1 VDFSAASCHPSALT
15 SANAARDGSWSP
27 ELAVLLACARPHLR
41 PEDAARPGAAAGRA
55 INSDRLLELAHAHGL
70 IPLLHHHTA
79 AGALQVPSALLP
91 VLKSHVDANARRAL
105 KLAGEL
111 IGIVDAC
118 ADAGL
123 PVASLKGPVLAQ
135 QLYGVLSMRQIRD
148 LDLLVRHAD
157 LPRFLDLLQ
166 ARGYRRGPDEDPELD
181 GVKTQDLHHVS
192 LRHPDRRV
200 RIEVHYW
207 LLRPRGRR
215 VHGFEDVAPRLRP
228 IPFLGR
234 QVQALDGE
242 DLLTYLCEH
251 GAEHAWCRL
260 EWLAGIAR
268 LSRQVDPA
276 RAVDSAFA
284 RDLGATKR
292 IRAAMDLASLLL
304 DADPPATPPRSI
316 ATRFVAR
323 RLRREPARVIESSA
337 ERFFYGL
344 FTDASATAVAR
355 RCWTMLLAPSIGD
368 RRALPLPR
376 WLLPLHWA
384 LRPFRLIARQIRRR
398 G

>member
-1 VDFSAASCHPSALT
+1 
-15 SANAARDGSWSP
+15 
-27 ELAVLLACARPHLR
+27 
-41 PEDAARPGAAAGRA
+41 
-55 INSDRLLELAHAHGL
+55 
-70 IPLLHHHTA
+70 
-79 AGALQVPSALLP
+79 
-91 VLKSHVDANARRAL
+91 
-105 KLAGEL
+105 
-111 IGIVDAC
+111 
-118 ADAGL
+118 
-123 PVASLKGPVLAQ
+123 
-135 QLYGVLSMRQIRD
+135 MRQIRD

-166 ARGYRRGPDEDPELD
+166 ARGYRREPDDDGELD
-181 GVKTQDLHHVS
+181 GLKTQDLHHVS
-192 LRHPDRRV
+192 LRHPERRV

-215 VHGFEDVAPRLRP
+215 VHGFDDVAPRLRP

-234 QVQALDGE
+234 QVQALEGE
-242 DLLTYLCEH
+242 ELLTYLCEH

-260 EWLAGIAR
+260 EWLAGIAE
-268 LSRQVDPA
+268 LSRHVDPA

-292 IRAAMDLASLLL
+292 IRAALDLASMLL
-304 DADPPATPPRSI
+304 DANPPATPPRSV

-344 FTDASATAVAR
+344 FTDPSAAAVAR
-355 RCWTMLLAPSIGD
+355 RCRTMLLAPSIGD
-368 RRALPLPR
+368 RRAVPLPR

-398 G
+398 A